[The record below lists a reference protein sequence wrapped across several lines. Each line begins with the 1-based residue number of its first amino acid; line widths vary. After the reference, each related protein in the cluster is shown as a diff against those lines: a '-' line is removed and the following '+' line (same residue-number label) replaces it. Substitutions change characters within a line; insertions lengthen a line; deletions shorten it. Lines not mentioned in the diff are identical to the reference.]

1 MTSINNDGCL
11 PLKANTMLSHIIDHP
26 LWNQI
31 KVSMIKKD
39 LQKPI
44 DNQTEA
50 ENRGR
55 QDITKTKR
63 KST

>member
-1 MTSINNDGCL
+1 
-11 PLKANTMLSHIIDHP
+11 
-26 LWNQI
+26 
-31 KVSMIKKD
+31 MIKKD